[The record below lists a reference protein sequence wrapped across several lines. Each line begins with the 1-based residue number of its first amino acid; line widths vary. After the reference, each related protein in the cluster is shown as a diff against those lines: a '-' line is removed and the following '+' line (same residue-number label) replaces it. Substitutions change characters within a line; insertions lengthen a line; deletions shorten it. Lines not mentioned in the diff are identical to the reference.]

1 MTRGSQVARVQ
12 AVVCTVVSAQV
23 FKEPDMHI
31 DRRGEALVA
40 HSYDLGCVRS
50 YRFHGQD
57 MWFDMLHRERGLHA
71 VPMYTY
77 IVWMYTLSSSFTAV
91 WLLCCGDASL
101 V

>member
-12 AVVCTVVSAQV
+12 AVICTVVSAQV

-50 YRFHGQD
+50 YRFHG
-57 MWFDMLHRERGLHA
+57 
-71 VPMYTY
+71 
-77 IVWMYTLSSSFTAV
+77 
-91 WLLCCGDASL
+91 
-101 V
+101 

>member
-50 YRFHGQD
+50 YRSYRYVVWYATQGEGITCSPHVHIYCVD
-57 MWFDMLHRERGLHA
+57 VH
-71 VPMYTY
+71 
-77 IVWMYTLSSSFTAV
+77 IVFLLYCSTATLL
-91 WLLCCGDASL
+91 W
-101 V
+101 